1 MNRVPT
7 PYFLAARRSTGFR
20 AAAIAALVLLG
31 GCAGPPEQPD
41 IGPLAFPRPPDQP
54 RFYFERTLIGT
65 GSARRLDDK
74 DRLRQILTGSSIR
87 EGVAFAKPFDV
98 AVHQGRVFVS
108 DTVHRLVF
116 AMDFPTGTSFEIGNR
131 DDEGDL
137 YKPLGIAVDDTG
149 NLYVCD
155 NTQRKIL
162 VYDRDGRWQRSIEG
176 KAVLNRPSGIDVTAD
191 GSRLF
196 VVDTG
201 GVESDQHQIAVF
213 DVGSGAH
220 LRTIASRG
228 TGEGG
233 LNLPRDVGVDPD
245 GLLYVTDGGNFRVQV
260 FDQEGRFVRT
270 WGSPGRR
277 LGQFSRPKGIALD
290 PQGNVYVAD
299 AAFGNFQIF
308 TAQGALLMF
317 IGERSTTPGPAK
329 YMLPAGIDVDQDGRV
344 YMVDQFFRKIDIFRP
359 AALEPT
365 DGFLGQ
371 ATTEP

>member
-1 MNRVPT
+1 MNSVSTQNP
-7 PYFLAARRSTGFR
+7 ARARPSSRFR
-20 AAAIAALVLLG
+20 AAGLAALLLA
-31 GCAGPPEQPD
+31 GCASPPQQPD
-41 IGPLAFPRPPDQP
+41 TRPLAFPKPPDPP

-65 GSARRLDDK
+65 GSARQLDDK
-74 DRLRQILTGSSIR
+74 DRLRQLLTGSDIR
-87 EGVAFAKPFDV
+87 EGIGFAKPFDV
-98 AVHQGRVFVS
+98 AVHQGRLFLS

-116 AMDFPTGTSFEIGNR
+116 AMDFPTGKSFEIGNR

-137 YKPLGIAVDDTG
+137 YKPLGVAVDDSG

-162 VYDRDGRWQRSIEG
+162 IYDRDGNWQRSVDG
-176 KAVLNRPSGIDVTAD
+176 KTVLNRPSGIDVAPD

-201 GVESDQHQIAVF
+201 GVDTDQHRIAVF
-213 DVGSGAH
+213 DPLSGKH
-220 LRTIASRG
+220 LRNISTRGASE
-228 TGEGG
+228 GE
-233 LNLPRDVGVDPD
+233 LNLPRDVGLGPD

-260 FDQEGRFVRT
+260 FDQEGRFVRA

-290 PQGNVYVAD
+290 LQGNVYVVD

-308 TAQGALLMF
+308 NPQGTLLMF

-329 YMLPAGIDVDQDGRV
+329 NMLPAGIDVDEDGRV
-344 YMVDQFFRKIDIFRP
+344 YMVDQYFRKIDIFRP

-365 DGFLGQ
+365 EGFLGQ
-371 ATTEP
+371 PTPQP